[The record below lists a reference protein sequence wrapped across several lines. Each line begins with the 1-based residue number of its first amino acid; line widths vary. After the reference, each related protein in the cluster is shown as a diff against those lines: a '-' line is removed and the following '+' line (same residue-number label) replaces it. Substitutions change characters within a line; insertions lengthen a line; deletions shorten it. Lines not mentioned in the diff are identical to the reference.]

1 MDDSKMMIFFNLHYF
16 PSIQIDS
23 KPLPMHPPG
32 GKKNLKSLLNITASV
47 TAFWKNFNMY
57 YPKLL
62 HK

>member
-32 GKKNLKSLLNITASV
+32 GKKKPKKLAEYYCLSNCFLKKI
-47 TAFWKNFNMY
+47 
-57 YPKLL
+57 
-62 HK
+62 